1 MRELVLDFKVAQ
13 STLTSRLRIQKVPS
27 DTVIIGTGESRLAG
41 EKCTLD
47 CSK

>member
-1 MRELVLDFKVAQ
+1 MRELDLDFKVVQ

-27 DTVIIGTGESRLAG
+27 DTVIVGTGESRLAG
-41 EKCTLD
+41 EEWALD